1 MLDVHIVNRIFM
13 LAYPPVRILLKCLGK
28 SPVLNQMFP
37 FTLSPTLR
45 SPSAFSF
52 LSPLALDPIL
62 GYHLASPC
70 HSPAFSNTPHLET
83 PPDLDPILFMSNV

>member
-1 MLDVHIVNRIFM
+1 MLDVHIVNGISM
-13 LAYPPVRILLKCLGK
+13 LAYPPVRVLFKCLGN
-28 SPVLNQMFP
+28 PVLNQVFP

-52 LSPLALDPIL
+52 LSPLASDPIL
-62 GYHLASPC
+62 GCHFASPC
-70 HSPAFSNTPHLET
+70 HSPAFANTPHLEI